1 MLSLK
6 SLSGGNQQKIVLMKW
21 LASNPDILILNC
33 PTAGVDIG
41 AKNDIHEI
49 VRKAVQRPLRHG
61 GCVELMT
68 ETRRTARETLRIRR
82 QELPP
87 ADGGSNMSGPFL
99 RIRRKSVT
107 IEARYRNGAPPG
119 PSKGR

>member
-1 MLSLK
+1 MVDLSLTLIRAYLK
-6 SLSGGNQQKIVLMKW
+6 EVRSSWHEESGHMDVLDLRQGMDIVNTLPEYTKPK
-21 LASNPDILILNC
+21 N
-33 PTAGVDIG
+33 AG
-41 AKNDIHEI
+41 
-49 VRKAVQRPLRHG
+49 
-61 GCVELMT
+61 LMT

-107 IEARYRNGAPPG
+107 IEARYRNGVPPG